1 MAGRK
6 LSAKT
11 EEEVGFLEQVL
22 GELDHLVRATEEYAT
37 YKGKNDGDLVMAIIR
52 QLAQIRQNGMVK
64 NLGPIADQ
72 AGILS
77 VAANRGSRNQRVRVL
92 REGLGSYKQAIERT
106 IKAMIDADQR
116 HAAEEAAEHERM
128 KAAEHAAA
136 QRMAERALREAE
148 EAKAKAAAAA
158 PSPASPA
165 PQAAGPSPTTPL
177 SPTIPPKAQP

>member
-11 EEEVGFLEQVL
+11 EEEVGFLEQVIVEL
-22 GELDHLVRATEEYAT
+22 GHLNKQTEDYASF
-37 YKGKNDGDLVMAIIR
+37 KGKNDGDLVMAIIR
-52 QLAQIRQNGMVK
+52 QLQQIRQNGMVK

-77 VAANRGSRNQRVRVL
+77 VSANRGSKTQRVRVL
-92 REGLGSYKQAIERT
+92 REGLASYKQAIERT

-116 HAAEEAAEHERM
+116 HAAEDEAERART

-136 QRMAERALREAE
+136 QRMAERALRESE
-148 EAKAKAAAAA
+148 EAKAKAAAAVKA
-158 PSPASPA
+158 PGVPAN
-165 PQAAGPSPTTPL
+165 PTPDL
-177 SPTIPPKAQP
+177 PPN